1 MRLLSRAEWIQ
12 LILNA
17 SPLVVESLDTETKEA
32 EFARGM
38 RQLAEICIL
47 SYRPSNV
54 SLAISHPQVTPAIK
68 MCLLGM
74 FPEIRVI
81 VSLNL
86 PATFDEL
93 DKFIGQLENRKT
105 YILGKLADEE
115 VLLTMSGD
123 VPMQEG
129 VEESFEGRV
138 VVDFNNEQSHGIV
151 LGHVRDTPTAL
162 VALSDMRLLLYNV
175 PDALFQP

>member
-1 MRLLSRAEWIQ
+1 
-12 LILNA
+12 
-17 SPLVVESLDTETKEA
+17 
-32 EFARGM
+32 
-38 RQLAEICIL
+38 
-47 SYRPSNV
+47 
-54 SLAISHPQVTPAIK
+54 
-68 MCLLGM
+68 M

-93 DKFIGQLENRKT
+93 DRFIGQLENRKT